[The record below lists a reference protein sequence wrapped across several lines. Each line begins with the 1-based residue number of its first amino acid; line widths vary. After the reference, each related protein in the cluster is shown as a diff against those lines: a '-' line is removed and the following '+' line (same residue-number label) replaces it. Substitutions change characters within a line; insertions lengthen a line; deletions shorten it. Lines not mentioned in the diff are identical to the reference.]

1 MTLTSESPH
10 AADTKLVL
18 PSAKDIRQIIEQ
30 KEMEKARE
38 AAKHL
43 DAEEQ
48 ELKHQKELFF
58 ARRLT
63 PEFIAAIMD
72 RVRRTAENG
81 ETKMLLG
88 HFPSDWCS
96 DSGRAINN
104 AERDW
109 PATLSGFA
117 KEFFEFWERELKPKG
132 FKLSAEIISFKHGG
146 TLGDVGAYL
155 SWSE

>member
-1 MTLTSESPH
+1 MTLTSGAPH
-10 AADTKLVL
+10 VADTEPAL
-18 PSAKDIRQIIEQ
+18 PSAKDIRGIIEQ
-30 KEMEKARE
+30 KEMERARE
-38 AAKHL
+38 TAKHL

-48 ELKHQKELFF
+48 ELKHQQELFL
-58 ARRLT
+58 ARKVT
-63 PEFIAAIMD
+63 PEFITTILD
-72 RVRRTAENG
+72 RVRRAAANG

-96 DSGRAINN
+96 DGGRRINN
-104 AERDW
+104 AEKDW
-109 PATLSGFA
+109 PETLSGFA
-117 KEFFEFWERELKPKG
+117 KEFFEFWERELKPRG